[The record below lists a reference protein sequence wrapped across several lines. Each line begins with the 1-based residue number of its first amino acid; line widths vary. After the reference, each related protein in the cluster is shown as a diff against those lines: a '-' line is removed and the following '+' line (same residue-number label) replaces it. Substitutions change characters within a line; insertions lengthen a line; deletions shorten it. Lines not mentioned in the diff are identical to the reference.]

1 MTKLLEQAIERMRT
15 LPPDMQD
22 DFASALIR
30 RIEEEAEPVP
40 LTAEEKAAIATSKA
54 AAERG
59 AYASKHALDG
69 VWAKYG
75 L

>member
-30 RIEEEAEPVP
+30 RIEDEAEPVSF
-40 LTAEEKAAIATSKA
+40 TAEEKAAIVVSKA
-54 AAERG
+54 AAKRD
-59 AYASKHALDG
+59 AYASQQALDE